1 MRDDEYTPGERQLFE
16 QLPRESEAST
26 LEEERLIGRLRAEGF
41 FKRSRMSTAVGLATA
56 AALLVG
62 MLAGWQLADARSLEG
77 QLSRDKLTTVEA
89 AALFER
95 ARGAYAKARDRYVSA
110 TGTESP
116 TQEPSSVDR
125 PGPEP
130 VRTAGVLWF

>member
-1 MRDDEYTPGERQLFE
+1 MRDDEYTPAERELFE
-16 QLPRESEAST
+16 QLPRESEVSPFD
-26 LEEERLIGRLRAEGF
+26 EERLVGRLRAEGF
-41 FKRSRMSTAVGLATA
+41 FRRSRLSIRLGLATA

-116 TQEPSSVDR
+116 TQEPSSADH